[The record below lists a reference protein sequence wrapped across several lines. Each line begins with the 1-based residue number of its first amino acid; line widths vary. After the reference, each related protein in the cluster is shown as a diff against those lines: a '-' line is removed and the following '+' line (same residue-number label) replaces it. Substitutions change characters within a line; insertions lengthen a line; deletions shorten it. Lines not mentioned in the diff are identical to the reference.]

1 MNNIRIKSIWIILVI
16 IACVVLFVYKLH
28 PSEEDK
34 KIQHEKE
41 RMVQYVIEKVEL
53 HDKEELKKIKVIEF
67 KKNYS
72 TGAWRGIIE
81 LNQKYRIV
89 LKEERFGE
97 DIRTTSYNPDESD
110 FKDEGIKYNSSKN
123 IVIEYN

>member
-1 MNNIRIKSIWIILVI
+1 MNNLRVKSIWIILVI
-16 IACVVLFVYKLH
+16 IACVVLFVYKLQ

-53 HDKEELKKIKVIEF
+53 HDKEEF

-97 DIRTTSYNPDESD
+97 DIRTTSYNPDELD
-110 FKDEGIKYNSSKN
+110 FKDEGINYNNSKN